1 MFQKNTAQPQFTPF
15 DQLMYVEAKTY
26 SYLHILY
33 NK

>member
-1 MFQKNTAQPQFTPF
+1 MKIRVGFGF

-26 SYLHILY
+26 SYLHKLF